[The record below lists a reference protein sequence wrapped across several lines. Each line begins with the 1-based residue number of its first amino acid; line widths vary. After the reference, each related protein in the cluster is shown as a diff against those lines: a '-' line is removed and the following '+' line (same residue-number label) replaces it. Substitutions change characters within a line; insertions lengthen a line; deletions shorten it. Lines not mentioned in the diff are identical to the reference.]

1 MEHVH
6 TDPARTGIPPVFP
19 EARSAFPEALSAFPE
34 ALSAFPEDPVSRAA
48 ARTFGI
54 RYLYPM
60 QRLVI
65 ANILDAAAGSRGTAD
80 AAGTADTADAAG
92 AVDPHPFA
100 RQIVLLPTG
109 AGKSFCFLVPA
120 LLLDG
125 PTLIIYPLLSL
136 MADQKRRLDEAGI
149 ACAVLAGG
157 QGHGLREKAFRS
169 LEAGKVR
176 IVLANPEVLLQEQ
189 VLSRLAACRIAHVVV
204 DEAHCVGDWG
214 DSFRPAYLRLGAV
227 LQRLAPRVATAFTAT
242 ASDAVVSRIQEVLF
256 GGEAFLVRGNVDRP
270 NIRYAVMRCL
280 HKKKAA
286 LRLAVSCQRPLII
299 FCGTRYKAE
308 DMAREIAALL
318 GPGTV
323 RFYHAGM
330 EREEKRAVESFFFA
344 SHDGI
349 LCATCA
355 YGMGVD
361 KPDVRTV
368 VHLESPLTV
377 EAYVQESGRAGRD
390 GKPADAILLWSPAD
404 RRKFAAFPAAGREH
418 WMLRYAE
425 AVSCRRQ
432 VLLRA
437 LGSEGPDSDA
447 SGLEAAACSS
457 CDVCDRGGGPAPAAY
472 DGKRA
477 LDFILRHRKLYDWD
491 SLSAELIRQ
500 FNRADLPL
508 FQLNVWEHSDIA
520 CIMEALQDE
529 GLIRRCSFPW
539 RGRVDCKAP

>member
-19 EARSAFPEALSAFPE
+19 EARSAFPE

-65 ANILDAAAGSRGTAD
+65 ANILDAAAEMAD
-80 AAGTADTADAAG
+80 AAGTADAAG
-92 AVDPHPFA
+92 AAGTADPHPFA

-149 ACAVLAGG
+149 ACVVLAGG
-157 QGHGLREKAFRS
+157 QERGQREKAFRS

-176 IVLANPEVLLQEQ
+176 IVLANPEVLLQEP
-189 VLSRLAACRIAHVVV
+189 VLSRLASCRIAHVVV

-344 SHDGI
+344 SSDGI

-404 RRKFAAFPAAGREH
+404 RRKFASFAVTGREH

-432 VLLRA
+432 ILLRA
-437 LGSEGPDSDA
+437 LGSEGPEGPDSDA
-447 SGLEAAACSS
+447 SGPEAAACSS